1 MCVEK
6 RVIVSEGRLM
16 PSFLTLLFVRKTV
29 V

>member
-6 RVIVSEGRLM
+6 RVNVSEGRLM
-16 PSFLTLLFVRKTV
+16 HSFLTLLFVRKTV